1 MADRDKRSFC
11 LGIALRLLQK
21 KPPLAP
27 AQKEPVQTTKK
38 E

>member
-21 KPPLAP
+21 KPPLAQV
-27 AQKEPVQTTKK
+27 QKEPVQTTKK